1 MTSGDLCSPQDTE
14 GQVQGAPNLK
24 SLLCTLR
31 NEDLPRAPV
40 RTQDDFLPSNRRA
53 IPSNG
58 GCYSGPG
65 CSLGIYN
72 S

>member
-24 SLLCTLR
+24 YLLCTLR

-53 IPSNG
+53 PFHQMEAVILAQAVP
-58 GCYSGPG
+58 
-65 CSLGIYN
+65 
-72 S
+72 